1 MLKLTTMTNMIKRW
15 WQVRWPVYYAHCYW
29 SRGSGVPGYVYS
41 LNIKNVRWKISDKDN
56 FMKTRFFLHLFEF
69 RLIDDALDNS
79 QWSPAHIFG
88 ATFAVIANIKCRNNI
103 NCDLKY
109 QNNISHNN
117 TITLTVILN
126 LMITFHTA
134 LAMMQ
139 KYCKEKSPWIP
150 FHDFNHG
157 ITAVII
163 FPGSKLSKSPPS
175 LSPTAPTAPS
185 YLTLQCQL
193 KVGASWCRQSELP
206 VEEHTGD

>member
-1 MLKLTTMTNMIKRW
+1 MWDEKFLIKITSW
-15 WQVRWPVYYAHCYW
+15 K
-29 SRGSGVPGYVYS
+29 S
-41 LNIKNVRWKISDKDN
+41 L
-56 FMKTRFFLHLFEF
+56 FLHLFEF

-163 FPGSKLSKSPPS
+163 FPGSKLSKSPTSPPTPPTPPTAPS
-175 LSPTAPTAPS
+175 PPSPPTAPTARS

-193 KVGASWCRQSELP
+193 KVGASWCRQFELP